1 MTLQQ
6 ARWVAVFKRVAGWV
20 VFIPALI
27 STIVSLL
34 KLAHQQS
41 TDSDKI
47 NAVIGDFINVVTE
60 MIRVNTPFLNT
71 FWNNSPVP
79 DKLLGFEGHN
89 LSFLLIYILMFVG
102 LALSASGIRMS
113 RQVKFIRENIEDQA
127 IIENARESGKTP
139 ADLIA
144 KIRIPN
150 HTIFRQIFVL
160 YVLPVF
166 IGAIAWF
173 LIKFLNW

>member
-41 TDSDKI
+41 TGSDKI

-71 FWNNSPVP
+71 FWNNS
-79 DKLLGFEGHN
+79 L
-89 LSFLLIYILMFVG
+89 Y
-102 LALSASGIRMS
+102 
-113 RQVKFIRENIEDQA
+113 
-127 IIENARESGKTP
+127 
-139 ADLIA
+139 
-144 KIRIPN
+144 RIN
-150 HTIFRQIFVL
+150 YSVLKVTI
-160 YVLPVF
+160 
-166 IGAIAWF
+166 
-173 LIKFLNW
+173 